1 MLKNVYE
8 NKTLFFKG
16 PYTITFKEGIFEIFG
31 AQPDRDEKIVIPEN
45 KQVPVMVLKQG
56 KIEVAE
62 NYPKGVTE
70 VNGYPI
76 PVSWDKLVEK
86 IVKNNLNTILI
97 LGATDSGKSTLTHYL
112 VNRLVAQNKSVGV
125 VDADLGQSNIGVTGT
140 FGLVIFENKIY
151 NMQDAKIFKSH
162 FVGGFSPSLHCMEV
176 LIGLKKLV
184 ATGLMNSNVV
194 LIDTTGLIDGDNGR
208 ALKLAK
214 IELLNPDLVVA
225 IQKKDECE
233 HLLKNLNNQRI
244 FKVGLSYYVREKTT
258 EERKLNRKAA
268 LAKALANSKSMKLSI
283 NKIKLRGCYYT
294 TGEKLEIPENF
305 SNIIL
310 HLEKYSKREGTL
322 VVLKKQIDSKKKKE
336 LAEKFGK
343 LKIFVAG
350 QEANVLVGLLN
361 ENNDYIGSGILEKID
376 FARENIYL
384 QSTVDASQI
393 KSIVIGSV
401 RCDLEGNEYGYFEPG
416 IF

>member
-1 MLKNVYE
+1 M
-8 NKTLFFKG
+8 
-16 PYTITFKEGIFEIFG
+16 IFETN
-31 AQPDRDEKIVIPEN
+31 EKFIKIENVTKIKEFLSYKPQLSSNRFVIINEAEKLTNDAESALLKILEEPPLNSIIILISSQYKKLLPTILSRLLKIRFSKEP
-45 KQVPVMVLKQG
+45 KASLKTFLKQQYHLSDEEALFYVILSDN
-56 KIEVAE
+56 KIGAS
-62 NYPKGVTE
+62 
-70 VNGYPI
+70 VNFI
-76 PVSWDKLVEK
+76 
-86 IVKNNLNTILI
+86 
-97 LGATDSGKSTLTHYL
+97 
-112 VNRLVAQNKSVGV
+112 QNKS
-125 VDADLGQSNIGVTGT
+125 L
-140 FGLVIFENKIY
+140 FENKIY

-384 QSTVDASQI
+384 QSNVDASQI